1 MRRVRIVL
9 HSPDPV
15 PLSDARLRLREG
27 AARLGGSAA
36 WPQRGGVYPPARR
49 LTRRRGPTPTP
60 PPKRRGESLVLC
72 PRNFVSC
79 PRNFVSPL
87 FRNAE
92 DCGRITVILKML
104 EFIRMSGDK
113 NDVLQFFL
121 GNAMEPSLTDWIQAG
136 AAALTLLAAI
146 VAAIIALKA
155 PRMAAKYAEEYRR
168 ENVKIDDQSK
178 LQTDVFRA
186 LMKGRSEILA
196 PDSRAAIN
204 LVEVAFPDNADV
216 RNARRMFTV
225 AARAR
230 PFDANQMVKSYFDLI
245 ESVSKAIGAS
255 VDRFDIESGYY
266 PEALGKID
274 EAAVADAEM
283 KLALN
288 AKPPQ

>member
-1 MRRVRIVL
+1 
-9 HSPDPV
+9 
-15 PLSDARLRLREG
+15 
-27 AARLGGSAA
+27 
-36 WPQRGGVYPPARR
+36 
-49 LTRRRGPTPTP
+49 
-60 PPKRRGESLVLC
+60 
-72 PRNFVSC
+72 
-79 PRNFVSPL
+79 
-87 FRNAE
+87 
-92 DCGRITVILKML
+92 ML